1 MLFIRFLSKKEIY
14 KFQNLIKKNW
24 KKQISR
30 LNSSDLY
37 DVRRRFWLK
46 EDHIYTK
53 NKKLILFYYN
63 YHNKKT
69 TTILGLF
76 INSKLGAVLGL
87 MNNKNWDNK
96 LGDDIYVTLLLK
108 SNLAKDAIFKF
119 FKYIFE
125 NLKPNFLCCT
135 GFNKIPSKF
144 YEQLGKIG
152 FFEHYYIFNAQ
163 TKKRISTHLIEK
175 KVIKKI
181 NLAKLEMKIEKKIKV
196 FPNTNFYP
204 KKTKKYFTNKYLN
217 NPYYDYF
224 LMSFYNNKKI
234 KFFFICRNICIG
246 KTKISR
252 IVDFYGKITFKDNIL
267 GLVKKYL
274 YENQLEY
281 IDFLCSGFDQNL
293 LINLGFNKKEKKQI
307 IPNYFEPFI
316 KKNINVN
323 LCIMINKYKKNK
335 TVIFKGDGDQDRINI
350 IK

>member
-1 MLFIRFLSKKEIY
+1 M
-14 KFQNLIKKNW
+14 
-24 KKQISR
+24 
-30 LNSSDLY
+30 
-37 DVRRRFWLK
+37 
-46 EDHIYTK
+46 
-53 NKKLILFYYN
+53 
-63 YHNKKT
+63 
-69 TTILGLF
+69 F

-96 LGDDIYVTLLLK
+96 LRDAIYVTFLLK

-119 FKYIFE
+119 FKYIFI
-125 NLKPNFLCCT
+125 NLKPDFLCCT

-144 YEQLGKIG
+144 YAQLGKIE
-152 FFEHYYIFNAQ
+152 FFKHYYIFNAR
-163 TKKRISTHLIEK
+163 TKKRISANLIEN

-181 NLAKLEMKIEKKIKV
+181 NLTKLKMKIEKKIKI
-196 FPNTNFYP
+196 FPNTNFYT
-204 KKTKKYFTNKYLN
+204 KKTRKYFTNKYLK

-252 IVDFYGKITFKDNIL
+252 IVDFYGKISSKDNIL

-274 YENQLEY
+274 HENELEY

-293 LINLGFNKKEKKQI
+293 LTNLGFNKKEKKQI

-316 KKNINVN
+316 KKNINLN

-335 TVIFKGDGDQDRINI
+335 TVILKGYGDQYRVNI